1 MAKRISL
8 REFQQD
14 LTRRL
19 AEVGTSGKR
28 SGLLA
33 VTAGTDNWLVDLSD
47 AGEIIAAPSIAE
59 VPLTRNW
66 FRGLANVRGNLFS
79 VVDLAAYYSGEAP
92 GPITSHSRMILV
104 GVKHG
109 MNTALLVSR
118 ALGLRNPD
126 DFEADENF
134 SDPRPWVSGALRDN
148 QNRRWKRL
156 VVRNLL
162 ADPRFLDAAMDM
174 RVLERD

>member
-19 AEVGTSGKR
+19 TEIQTSGRR
-28 SGLLA
+28 SALLA
-33 VTAGTDNWLVDLSD
+33 VTAGSENWLVDLTD
-47 AGEIIAAPSIAE
+47 AGEIIAAPSITE

-66 FRGLANVRGNLFS
+66 FRGISNVRGNLFS
-79 VVDLAAYYSGEAP
+79 VVDLSAYCGDSVSP
-92 GPITSHSRMILV
+92 LTSDSRMMLI

-109 MNTALLVSR
+109 LNTALLVSR

-126 DFEADENF
+126 DFEVDDSF
-134 SDPRPWVSGALRDN
+134 TDSRPWIGGALRDH
-148 QNRRWKRL
+148 QNRLWKRL
-156 VVRNLL
+156 VVRPLL
-162 ADPRFLDAAMDM
+162 SDPRFMDAGAEL
-174 RVLERD
+174 R